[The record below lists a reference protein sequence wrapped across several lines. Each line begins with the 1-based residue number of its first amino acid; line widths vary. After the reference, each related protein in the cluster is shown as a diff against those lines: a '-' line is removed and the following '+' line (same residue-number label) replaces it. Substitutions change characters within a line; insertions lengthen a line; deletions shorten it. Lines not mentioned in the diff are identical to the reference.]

1 MARAVNLNP
10 LKKQMILMTE
20 AIDAQTKKLMEYNRI
35 RDNNERLER
44 RALRIKEKQ
53 LKKEKELEKESVKK
67 NKFLKRTNILN
78 ATMAKN
84 NDSLNFG
91 LKSMND
97 YVKEGGTRL
106 EYFAHFMTGAN
117 EKIRLFGIEA
127 ISARRFMYGFLP
139 PGMFR
144 LVNKVAT
151 LFNGFGSTMRA
162 LKGESEGA
170 NNALTT
176 MGKIWKKTLGF
187 KPLVFDFGPEG
198 DEKAMA
204 KAEKKRN
211 KRINKDAR
219 KNLKQQIQDQLK
231 AQKKLEKLQEA
242 HSIKSAAKL
251 TAEGK
256 GKKNYTRAETERFES
271 AVAGRNR
278 QSSKFVSRQNKIELA
293 KKERKRLSKQ
303 LEKAKAQ
310 SPLGKLRKKA
320 SKLFLGLGTVLKNVL
335 MGASKFFMITMIT
348 LLGLLLIVKTVGPV
362 IKDALTTA
370 WQAIQVPLGFII
382 EAFGMIWEGISGI
395 FNAFFGDGTM
405 DEAIDSM
412 ITLGLGLLQLAGAF
426 IWAAVQFIGVL
437 AIKLVVG
444 LWDKFWVWIK
454 KFYSGGNKVAKTVGL
469 VIVILGMVIAAIMGA
484 PILVIIAVGILL
496 YKIVK
501 WALKSMKFFS
511 EGGVSQGGLAVV
523 GEKGPELVSM
533 KKGTRVHSNADSKK
547 IVANSGGGGSVTNN
561 FNITIN
567 AKDTSDGE
575 LRRIADKVGEM
586 VNKKINRQRG
596 HGAI

>member
-1 MARAVNLNP
+1 MARTVNLNP

-20 AIDAQTKKLMEYNRI
+20 AIEAQTNRLMEYNRI
-35 RDNNERLER
+35 RDNNERLEK
-44 RALRIKEKQ
+44 RALKLKEKQ
-53 LKKEKELEKESVKK
+53 IAAEKDLEKVQEKG
-67 NKFLKRTNILN
+67 LRRTQILN
-78 ATMAKN
+78 NTLAKN
-84 NDSLNFG
+84 GDVLKLG
-91 LKSMND
+91 LKSMRD
-97 YVKEGGTRL
+97 YVDEGGTRL
-106 EYFAHFMTGAN
+106 EYLAHFLTGTS

-127 ISARRFMYGFLP
+127 VSARRFMYGFLP

-144 LVNKVAT
+144 MVNKIAT
-151 LFNGFGSTMRA
+151 AFNGFGSTMRA
-162 LKGESEGA
+162 FKGQSEGA

-187 KPLVFDFGPEG
+187 KPLEFDFGPEG

-211 KRINKDAR
+211 KKINKESR
-219 KNLKQQIQDQLK
+219 KNLKKQIEQQIK
-231 AQKKLEKLQEA
+231 AQKELERLQEA
-242 HSIKSAAKL
+242 HSLKSARKL
-251 TAEGK
+251 SEEGK
-256 GKKNYTRAETERFES
+256 GKKNYTRAETERFET
-271 AVAGRNR
+271 AVANRNQQSKTFRGR
-278 QSSKFVSRQNKIELA
+278 QKKLELA

-310 SPLGKLRKKA
+310 SPMGKLRKKA
-320 SKLFLGLGTVLKNVL
+320 LKLFNGIGTVLKNVL
-335 MGASKFFMITMIT
+335 MGASKFFMVTMLT

-370 WQAIQVPLGFII
+370 WQAIQVPLGLIQ

-395 FNAFFGDGTM
+395 FNAFFGDGSL
-405 DEAIDSM
+405 DSAIDSM

-454 KFYSGGNKVAKTVGL
+454 KFYSSGNKVAKTVLL
-469 VIVILGMVIAAIMGA
+469 VVVVLGMVIAAIMGA
-484 PILVIIAVGILL
+484 PILMIIGIGILL
-496 YKIVK
+496 YKVGK
-501 WALKSMKFFS
+501 WIIKQIPGFS
-511 EGGVSQGGLAVV
+511 EGGVSKGGLAVV

-547 IVANSGGGGSVTNN
+547 MVANSGGTSITNN
-561 FNITIN
+561 FKITIN
-567 AKDTSDGE
+567 AKDTSDAE

-586 VNKKINRQRG
+586 VNKKINRQLG
-596 HGAI
+596 MSIL